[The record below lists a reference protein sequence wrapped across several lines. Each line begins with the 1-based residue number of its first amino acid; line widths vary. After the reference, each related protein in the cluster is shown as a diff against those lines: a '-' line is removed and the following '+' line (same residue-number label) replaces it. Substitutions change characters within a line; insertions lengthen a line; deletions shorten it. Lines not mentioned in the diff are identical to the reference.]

1 MNDQIKTLKENSL
14 ILILLKN
21 NVVYKQKDDVEVVP
35 FPNDD
40 VIEFSLPAE
49 MMDTSTKS
57 SNSDDLESSIKSTS
71 TNGGSKNESIK
82 TTASTTI
89 STPAAKEAPAAAKST
104 PQSANRANQSASS
117 KSKKK

>member
-1 MNDQIKTLKENSL
+1 MNDQIKTLKNSL
-14 ILILLKN
+14 ILILLKY
-21 NVVYKQKDDVEVVP
+21 NVVYKQKDDVEVDP

-89 STPAAKEAPAAAKST
+89 STPAGKEAPAAAKST